1 LLVVSITLDQVGG
14 VDVEQHAIECIE
26 SLEKVETRG
35 DEVKIERV
43 EGLILRARGL
53 LGDVRVLK
61 GIRER
66 RDALE
71 KIKQKDM
78 EVEEEIY
85 IPLEIAVSLS
95 LYFWCK
101 RFC

>member
-1 LLVVSITLDQVGG
+1 LLVVSISLDQVGG

-26 SLEKVETRG
+26 SLEKVETGG

-61 GIRER
+61 GIREK
-66 RDALE
+66 RDALK

-78 EVEEEIY
+78 MEEEIY